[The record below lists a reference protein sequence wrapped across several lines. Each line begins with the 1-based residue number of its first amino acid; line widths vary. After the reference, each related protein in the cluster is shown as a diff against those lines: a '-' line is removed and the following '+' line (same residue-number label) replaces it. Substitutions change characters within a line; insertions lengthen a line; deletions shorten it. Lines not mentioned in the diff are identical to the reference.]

1 MASQVTAASRH
12 SQPKPRLG
20 VANFFKAA
28 RFIAGWITGV
38 IGLGFSITAI
48 SAEPCDDLSMPLHD
62 ADRTS
67 LAIEIASQIHVDSV
81 SIDQA
86 YHSGDWSVFYVV
98 TNEMDQTFL
107 IYSGEPS
114 KTRYTAV
121 WGGPPTDFSDEQIL
135 NWTHKNAKGMPEP
148 LAQCLSWAARQDRPP
163 EP

>member
-1 MASQVTAASRH
+1 MTFQVTVFTQAK
-12 SQPKPRLG
+12 QPNPRLI
-20 VANFFKAA
+20 AAKKFKTVHC
-28 RFIAGWITGV
+28 IAGWFVGV
-38 IGLGFSITAI
+38 ICSGLCLAAVA
-48 SAEPCDDLSMPLHD
+48 AEPCDDLAVPLHEN
-62 ADRTS
+62 DRTS

-114 KTRYTAV
+114 KTRYAAV

-135 NWTHKNAKGMPEP
+135 HWAHTNAKGIPEP

-163 EP
+163 IE